1 MLNTLAAVVNNV
13 PAVTFSIDA
22 SVVIQLLLTIIL
34 PIVVAFVTQRT
45 TSSAAKAWLLAG
57 LTLVSSIL
65 VGAGAAITAGTPFDL
80 GVALL
85 LAFPQFAI
93 SAATYHGL
101 WKPTGLAQKAQDVD
115 ATTIVR

>member
-13 PAVTFSIDA
+13 PAFTFSLDA
-22 SVVIQLLLTIIL
+22 AVVIQLILTVIM

-57 LTLVSSIL
+57 LTLASSIIT
-65 VGAGAAITAGTPFDL
+65 GIGAAIEAGTSFDI

-85 LAFPQFAI
+85 LALPQFAI

-101 WKPTGLAQKAQDVD
+101 WKPTGIAQKVQDIE
-115 ATTIVR
+115 ATTLVR

>member
-1 MLNTLAAVVNNV
+1 MFHLLAAISNV
-13 PAVTFSIDA
+13 PAVTFSLNGG
-22 SVVIQLLLTIIL
+22 VIVQLLLTIIM

-65 VGAGAAITAGTPFDL
+65 TGIGSAIAAGTPFDI

-101 WKPTGLAQKAQDVD
+101 WKPTGIAQKVQDIE
-115 ATTIVR
+115 ATTIVK